1 MDLKPLTAFIDSI
14 FFQELSSHLKKEKCV
29 SLLASKPQSWSLLFT
44 ALSQLKPLLIIIPF
58 KEAYIL
64 SLEMVSWGNE
74 VKLLSPESE
83 DLEKDLL
90 DFYQPDNVSKTIYLA
105 TTDIL
110 NLYIVSRETPEW
122 VVYKGERVPRDNFIN
137 LLHSRGFHRTNI
149 VMQPKEYAIRG
160 YILDIYEPVDNQ
172 IYRIEFDETD
182 EIKDIRTVDLQT
194 QISQEHISSFSIKG
208 SKIVSNEHSLP
219 FYKTIPE
226 KYSLI
231 ALQKPYLEAEV
242 EDNSCLKELNWDLI
256 INAEEKIGNQL
267 EFEVS
272 EPFSFD
278 SFSGQQI
285 IITEY
290 VNRVSKIVKESVSV
304 FRGKIRAGFSL
315 PGNELNVISDKELFG
330 VKASTYPPPT
340 IHKQVPVEILEG
352 FERNSPIVHLN
363 YGIGLFKGLK
373 PVEIAGEIGEF
384 LELEFAGG
392 DKLYVPFDQLFQ
404 IRKYS
409 GSSNYSLSSLDSKE
423 WFKVK
428 KSAEDKANIIASRLL
443 EIYAE
448 RKLQKGYTFK
458 LDEEGEE
465 EFKKGFLYEE
475 TPDQLKTI
483 QEVKADMGSSIIMD
497 RLICGDVG
505 YGKTEVAL
513 RASFQAVFNY
523 KQVALLAPTTIL
535 AHQHYLLFKERFSPF
550 PVNVGVLSS
559 FVPREEIK
567 KTLTGM
573 KDGLVDI
580 VIGTHSLL
588 QKDILFKNLGLLVI
602 DEEHK
607 FGVLQ
612 KEKIKDLKMNVDTL
626 SLSATPIPRT
636 LKMSLE
642 GIKEISLLYTPPLGR
657 LEVKVIN
664 KPYDLMMVKE
674 AIEREVKRGGQVFYV
689 HNRIKTLSS
698 VEEKLKKIVPQVSIG
713 VAHGRM
719 DKRKLENIMWK
730 FYSGDIKV
738 LLSTTIIES
747 GLDIPQANTLIVED
761 AQNLGLSELY
771 QLRGRVGRSN
781 VRGYVYLLYSP
792 KSLTREAEERLNAI
806 TENSGLGSGFRI
818 AVKDMEIRGTGNFFG
833 PEQHGNIVKVGLDL
847 FTEMVVKRLKGS
859 SENDQEAS
867 SIINVITD
875 CQAYLPLYY
884 IADEALRLY
893 FYKKLSGCST
903 VREIMILKEELID
916 RFGKIPKEADNLF
929 KIVLFKRKAEE
940 FKAKELAIK
949 KGEVSIIFDRILAK
963 EDYHLFKESKAIKK
977 FMVVYDFKDL
987 V

>member
-1 MDLKPLTAFIDSI
+1 MDLKPLIHFFNSP
-14 FFQELSSHLKKEKCV
+14 FFQDLSSHLEKEKGV
-29 SLLASKPQSWSLLFT
+29 SLLAPKPQSWSLLFT

-64 SLEMVSWGNE
+64 SLEMVSWGNQ
-74 VKLLSPESE
+74 VKLLSPKSE

-90 DFYQPDNVSKTIYLA
+90 DFYHPGSANKTVYLA
-105 TTDIL
+105 TSDIL
-110 NLYIVSRETPEW
+110 NLSVVSRETPEW
-122 VVYKGERVPRDNFIN
+122 MVYKGEVIPRDNFIN
-137 LLHSRGFHRTNI
+137 LLHSRNFHRTNI
-149 VMQPKEYAIRG
+149 VMQPGEYAIRG
-160 YILDIYEPVDNQ
+160 YILDIFEPVDNQ
-172 IYRIEFDETD
+172 IYRIEFDEKD

-194 QISQEHISSFSIKG
+194 QISQGHISFFTIKG
-208 SKIVSNEHSLP
+208 SKINSNEDSLP

-226 KYSLI
+226 QYSLI
-231 ALQKPYLEAEV
+231 ALQKSYLEAEI
-242 EDNSCLKELNWDLI
+242 EDNSCLRELNWDLI
-256 INAEEKIGNQL
+256 INTEKKKDNQL

-272 EPFSFD
+272 EPFPLD
-278 SFSGQQI
+278 SFNGQQI

-290 VNRVSKIVKESVSV
+290 VNRVSKIVKDSVLV

-315 PGNELNVISDKELFG
+315 PGKVLNVISDKELFE
-330 VKASTYPPPT
+330 VKTSTYPPPT
-340 IHKQVPVEILEG
+340 RRKQVPVEILEG

-373 PVEIAGEIGEF
+373 PVEMAGEIGEF
-384 LELEFAGG
+384 MELEFAGG

-404 IRKYS
+404 IRRYS
-409 GSSNYSLSSLDSKE
+409 GSSDYSLSSLDNKE
-423 WFKVK
+423 WFKAK
-428 KSAEDKANIIASRLL
+428 KSAEDRAGVIADKLL
-443 EIYAE
+443 EIYAQ
-448 RKLQKGYTFK
+448 RKLQKGFTFQ

-483 QEVKADMGSSIIMD
+483 EQVKADMASSIIMD

-513 RASFQAVFNY
+513 RASYQAVYNN
-523 KQVALLAPTTIL
+523 KQVALLVPTTIL
-535 AHQHYLLFKERFSPF
+535 AHQHYLLFQERFAPF

-559 FVPREEIK
+559 FVSRKEIK
-567 KTLTGM
+567 KTLRGM
-573 KDGLVDI
+573 KDGWMDI

-588 QKDILFKNLGLLVI
+588 QKDIVFKNLGLLII

-642 GIKEISLLYTPPLGR
+642 GIKEVSLLYTPPLGR
-657 LEVKVIN
+657 LEVKVVN

-674 AIEREVKRGGQVFYV
+674 AIEREIKRGGQVFYV

-698 VEEKLKKIVPQVSIG
+698 IEEKLKKIVPQVSIG
-713 VAHGRM
+713 VAHGQM

-730 FYSGDIKV
+730 FYSGEIKM

-747 GLDIPQANTLIVED
+747 GLDIPQANTLIVDD

-781 VRGYVYLLYSP
+781 VRGYVYLFYSP
-792 KSLTREAEERLNAI
+792 KSLTREAEERLKAI
-806 TENSGLGSGFRI
+806 IENSGLGSGFRI
-818 AVKDMEIRGTGNFFG
+818 AVIDMEIRGTGNFFG

-847 FTEMVVKRLKGS
+847 FTEMVVKKLKGS
-859 SENDQEAS
+859 PDIESQPPP
-867 SIINVITD
+867 IISVTTD
-875 CQAYLPLYY
+875 CQAYLPIYY
-884 IADEALRLY
+884 ITDEALRLY
-893 FYKKLSGCST
+893 FYKRLSSCST
-903 VREIMILKEELID
+903 SEEIIKLKEELID
-916 RFGKIPKEADNLF
+916 RFGKIPQEADNLF

-940 FKAKELAIK
+940 FKAKELVIK
-949 KGEVSIIFDRILAK
+949 KGEAVIIFDRIISK
-963 EDYHLFKESKAIKK
+963 EEHPFFKESKAINK
-977 FMVVYDFKDL
+977 FMVFYDF
-987 V
+987 